1 MAISIKVKE
10 INTGSA
16 DSGEAIVQTK
26 RFDFNSPDV
35 QKRFTKITVVYKAS
49 SILRFRLYLDQ
60 DLEQVLVSS
69 PVVTLDFPSQNSIQS
84 ASKTFSAVGKTGV
97 LKITSTASNLE
108 IDSIDIDYSLLGS
121 NP

>member
-16 DSGEAIVQTK
+16 DSSEAIVQTK

-60 DLEQVLVSS
+60 DLEQVLISS

>member
-16 DSGEAIVQTK
+16 DSSEAIVQTK

-49 SILRFRLYLDQ
+49 SIVRFRIYLDQ

-69 PVVTLDFPSQNSIQS
+69 PTVTLDFPSQNSIQS

>member
-10 INTGSA
+10 INTGAA
-16 DSGEAIVQTK
+16 DSSEATVQTK

-49 SILRFRLYLDQ
+49 SIVRFRIYLDQ

-69 PVVTLDFPSQNSIQS
+69 PTVTLDFPSQNSIQS

-97 LKITSTASNLE
+97 IKITSTARNLD
-108 IDSIDIDYSLLGS
+108 IDSIDIDYALLGS